1 VEKGGSLALQ
11 MTFASNLADFQA
23 SQDLFREFSDEYG
36 SLGFRMLGF
45 ARSDPIFKENMQEVA
60 SMTSQLV
67 EIVSVDGGI
76 GPILNQYL
84 QLRASLQ
91 ARLNEIQSSLTE
103 NVNVLNEVAVEI
115 SSLSQAASNQ
125 AEKSKN
131 DAEVTLVATSV
142 VVLLLSIIIGY
153 VVVQSIKRP
162 LNQLRNFIIKVG
174 QGDLTST
181 IGTYSSDEMGDISK
195 AMDQLVADLK
205 GVVLD
210 ISEQSE
216 LVGKVS
222 KQTSQLA
229 EETKVKTN
237 QQQQDINQSV
247 YSVGEMTQSIK
258 EVARTAETTSQEM
271 QASESE
277 AQVINKGMLETVDSI
292 SRLNESMQKA
302 VDVIH
307 TLDQGVVS
315 IESILETIQTIA
327 EQTNLLALNA
337 AIEAARAGEQGRGF
351 AVVADEVRTLA
362 TRTQA
367 STEEIREKINSI
379 QGQST
384 SAVETISSSQASTA
398 EVTEIAKV
406 AGDKFTEFMD
416 QFRSLSN
423 ANVSI
428 AAAAEEQ
435 SATTEEMSRLMKDIG
450 QVTEETTKISQDVAE
465 GVRSLNIV
473 ANDLDHAVHRFKTE

>member
-1 VEKGGSLALQ
+1 
-11 MTFASNLADFQA
+11 
-23 SQDLFREFSDEYG
+23 
-36 SLGFRMLGF
+36 
-45 ARSDPIFKENMQEVA
+45 
-60 SMTSQLV
+60 
-67 EIVSVDGGI
+67 
-76 GPILNQYL
+76 
-84 QLRASLQ
+84 
-91 ARLNEIQSSLTE
+91 
-103 NVNVLNEVAVEI
+103 
-115 SSLSQAASNQ
+115 
-125 AEKSKN
+125 
-131 DAEVTLVATSV
+131 
-142 VVLLLSIIIGY
+142 
-153 VVVQSIKRP
+153 
-162 LNQLRNFIIKVG
+162 
-174 QGDLTST
+174 
-181 IGTYSSDEMGDISK
+181 
-195 AMDQLVADLK
+195 
-205 GVVLD
+205 
-210 ISEQSE
+210 
-216 LVGKVS
+216 
-222 KQTSQLA
+222 
-229 EETKVKTN
+229 
-237 QQQQDINQSV
+237 
-247 YSVGEMTQSIK
+247 
-258 EVARTAETTSQEM
+258 M

>member
-1 VEKGGSLALQ
+1 
-11 MTFASNLADFQA
+11 
-23 SQDLFREFSDEYG
+23 
-36 SLGFRMLGF
+36 MLGF